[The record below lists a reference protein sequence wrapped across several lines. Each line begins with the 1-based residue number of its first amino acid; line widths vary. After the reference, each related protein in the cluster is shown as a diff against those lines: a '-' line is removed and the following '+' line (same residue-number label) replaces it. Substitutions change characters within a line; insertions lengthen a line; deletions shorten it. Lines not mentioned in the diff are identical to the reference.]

1 MLDCRLLCVPDAGE
15 SEVALWRPSRLGNA
29 AFAWVTVCLGVFA
42 LCFAEPARAIPYT
55 LAAAIPITGS
65 ESGNPGVVGS
75 LEPVALDGSLSDPL
89 GLTDGDVSFLT
100 NDVFLVRLVLAAGSA
115 PVDSLGIGVNSTPL
129 FGNPVG
135 AGAYADVGQAPSGV
149 TASPVTLMGLFDF
162 MPDTLDAGESS
173 VRLFVTYNPAGSAL
187 AVSCSPETE
196 WGLSAAARA
205 AQKPQSRA
213 ARTSATSAAR
223 SLPVH
228 QLPGFPSSAQAPRVA
243 SSRSDRIAY
252 GVSPKTEFAIPI
264 LSRSFRSMGG
274 WIRDHS
280 RVSTKSNSGSRSN
293 P

>member
-1 MLDCRLLCVPDAGE
+1 MLDSPLLFNPHAGE
-15 SEVALWRPSRLGNA
+15 CEIDLRGPSRPGNA
-29 AFAWVTVCLGVFA
+29 AFLWVPLCMAFLA

-65 ESGNPGVVGS
+65 VSGNPGVVGS

-89 GLTDGDVSFLT
+89 GRTDGNVSFLT

-173 VRLFVTYNPAGSAL
+173 VRLFVTYNPAGGAL
-187 AVSCSPETE
+187 AVGSTANFMIHSGTGFTLQGTLIPEPE
-196 WGLSAAARA
+196 SALLLAMGMLWLTLRACVGRA
-205 AQKPQSRA
+205 A
-213 ARTSATSAAR
+213 
-223 SLPVH
+223 
-228 QLPGFPSSAQAPRVA
+228 
-243 SSRSDRIAY
+243 
-252 GVSPKTEFAIPI
+252 PK
-264 LSRSFRSMGG
+264 R
-274 WIRDHS
+274 
-280 RVSTKSNSGSRSN
+280 
-293 P
+293 